1 MTAKTA
7 TKRTPKSELEAEP
20 TFLPGI
26 KGMKAD
32 MTCLDYKFEV
42 GKTYKH
48 EGTVKACSGGFHAV
62 TGHPLAV
69 FNYYAPAGSRFF
81 QVEVGGQT
89 HSDDGEKTAAEIL
102 KVGQE
107 VSLTD
112 LVNEAIAWVT
122 ARATPEEG
130 GHATGYRGAASAT
143 GYRGA
148 ASATG
153 DRGAASATGNQGAA
167 SATGNQGAASA
178 TGYQGAASATGDR
191 GAASATGDQGAAM
204 AIGTECCVRGTKG
217 NALFAAERKTWN
229 GPILSVACGIVGK
242 DGIKENVWYAARGG
256 KLVERS
262 A

>member
-107 VSLTD
+107 VGITD

-153 DRGAASATGNQGAA
+153 N
-167 SATGNQGAASA
+167 
-178 TGYQGAASATGDR
+178 QGAASATGDR
-191 GAASATGDQGAAM
+191 GAAM
-204 AIGTECCVRGTKG
+204 AIGALACVRGTKG
-217 NALFAAERKTWN
+217 NALFAAERKTRD